1 MNRLLLLLCL
11 AGLSACTSPTTASG
25 PISSPAA
32 NQPESSEDAALKQE
46 LERVLKQ
53 LEPGIQAH
61 TTASALTLEH
71 ARQLAENPADTNFRI
86 QQDHYDPLPPS
97 ALSQRLLREGVYAS
111 DNLVSAFLSDGDAA
125 QIVRRF
131 REQVEPAIGR
141 TPFTHYGLAVV
152 QRGRV
157 WFVSLVLLTEIV
169 SLEPLALTYTSPTEV
184 PVKGR
189 ITKAGYSAPQL
200 LMTLPS
206 GEVVDIPAQVQGNAF
221 EARLPLTQTGLYSF
235 EVDVQGPLGPLPAC
249 NFVLAVG
256 RDYPAPASTASRAA
270 EAIDDLAQA
279 RENLLAL
286 VNADRRSMNLS
297 QLNLDP
303 ALSQAAQSHSEDMVQ
318 NGFLGHNSPTHGTPQ
333 QQAARFGVSDLV
345 AQNISVSRSL
355 ANAQQELMSSPAHR
369 RTLLD
374 PSHTH
379 AGFGVQP
386 GPDGFLYVTQKF
398 VQRQLIVDPLPA
410 SIRQGET
417 LNISGERL
425 STPGYVAVFIN
436 NDVQGEPVDL
446 TQNQR
451 FSIPVTLRQTGPVRL
466 RIGFSPPPEN
476 NVFNFSF
483 YNIWDLDVQP

>member
-11 AGLSACTSPTTASG
+11 AGLSACTSTTAVSG
-25 PISSPAA
+25 PAPSPGAS
-32 NQPESSEDAALKQE
+32 QPKSSEDAALKQE
-46 LERVLKQ
+46 LETVLKQ

-61 TTASALTLEH
+61 ATVSALTLEH
-71 ARQLAENPADTNFRI
+71 ARQLASDPGNTAFRL
-86 QQDHYDPLPPS
+86 QQVSYDPLPPS

-125 QIVRRF
+125 QVVSRF
-131 REQVEPAIGR
+131 REQVTPAIGR
-141 TPFTHYGLAVV
+141 TPFTHYGLSVV
-152 QRGRV
+152 QRGQV
-157 WFVSLVLLTEIV
+157 WFVSLILLTEIV
-169 SLEPLALTYTSPTEV
+169 TLEPLALSYPSPTEV
-184 PVKGR
+184 SVKGR
-189 ITKAGYSAPQL
+189 ITQPGYGAPQL

-206 GEVVDIPAQVQGNAF
+206 GEVVDIPAQTQGNAF
-221 EARLPLTQTGLYSF
+221 EARLPLTQAGLYSF

-256 RDYPAPASTASRAA
+256 RDYPAPASAANGAA
-270 EAIDDLAQA
+270 EAISDLNQA
-279 RENLLAL
+279 REQLLAL
-286 VNADRRSMNLS
+286 VNADRRSMKLS
-297 QLNLDP
+297 QLSLDP

-333 QQAARFGVSDLV
+333 QQAARFQVSDLV

-355 ANAQQELMSSPAHR
+355 ANAQLELMSSPAHR

-379 AGFGVQP
+379 AGFGVHT

-410 SIRQGET
+410 SVRQGET
-417 LNISGERL
+417 LNLSGERL
-425 STPGYVAVFIN
+425 STPGYVAVFID

-446 TQNQR
+446 TRTQR
-451 FSIPVTLRQTGPVRL
+451 FSIPVTLRQAGPVRL
-466 RIGFSPPPEN
+466 RIGFSPPPDN